1 MTYFHGFCNLVTSSF
16 FKLGQHF
23 SVANQMNLNSIF
35 STAVYLISSLTAL
48 LISSRPSIFFFF
60 LLIEYKNVPVGSCF
74 RVLLHDVPA
83 TILVYGSRQVG
94 VPRNLHTQTLAIVL
108 VWTVRRN
115 RHTNSLTNSMIW
127 GSLSTIK
134 GFDSQYSQK
143 TPFLVCGDHWHHWF
157 VQNNELSN
165 DMKNYADR
173 GGS

>member
-1 MTYFHGFCNLVTSSF
+1 MLFTDSTILSFLSLLKQAVSGIPKSLDSRMTYFHGFCNLVTSSF

-108 VWTVRRN
+108 V
-115 RHTNSLTNSMIW
+115 
-127 GSLSTIK
+127 
-134 GFDSQYSQK
+134 
-143 TPFLVCGDHWHHWF
+143 
-157 VQNNELSN
+157 
-165 DMKNYADR
+165 
-173 GGS
+173 

>member
-1 MTYFHGFCNLVTSSF
+1 MLFTDSTILSFLSLLKQAVSGIPKSLDSRMTYFHGFCNLVTSSF

-48 LISSRPSIFFFF
+48 VISSRPSIFFF

-94 VPRNLHTQTLAIVL
+94 VPINLHT
-108 VWTVRRN
+108 
-115 RHTNSLTNSMIW
+115 
-127 GSLSTIK
+127 
-134 GFDSQYSQK
+134 
-143 TPFLVCGDHWHHWF
+143 
-157 VQNNELSN
+157 
-165 DMKNYADR
+165 
-173 GGS
+173 

>member
-1 MTYFHGFCNLVTSSF
+1 MLFTDSTILSFLSLLKQAVSGIPKSLDSRMTYFHGFCNLVTSCF

-48 LISSRPSIFFFF
+48 VISSRPSIFFF

-94 VPRNLHTQTLAIVL
+94 VPINLHT
-108 VWTVRRN
+108 
-115 RHTNSLTNSMIW
+115 
-127 GSLSTIK
+127 
-134 GFDSQYSQK
+134 
-143 TPFLVCGDHWHHWF
+143 
-157 VQNNELSN
+157 
-165 DMKNYADR
+165 
-173 GGS
+173 